1 MLDLNN
7 FWHLFIIFFT
17 LLGIVAL
24 GVLIFVLS
32 RHKLVPDAKAETMG
46 HVWDGDLEELN
57 NPLPRWWLGL
67 FYVTLVF
74 AVLYLLLYPGF
85 GKFSG
90 AFGWTQHTQYQAEIE
105 QADAKFGPLYEKYR
119 GQDLL
124 AVAANPEATKIGERL
139 FATYCTSCHGADARG
154 GRGFPNLRDNDWLYG
169 GTPDAIK
176 ASIMQGRSG
185 MMPAWGM
192 ALQAEGVR
200 NVTDYVLSLSGREHD
215 AAAAAAGKEKFMQM
229 CVGCHGPSGT
239 GNPMIGAPNLTDS
252 VWLYGAN
259 RDTIATSI
267 DRGRSGRMP
276 AHAEFLGEAKVHLL
290 AAYVYG
296 LSQPQ
301 PPPQVASG
309 Q

>member
-32 RHKLVPDAKAETMG
+32 RHKLAPDAKAETMG

-139 FATYCTSCHGADARG
+139 FSTYCTSCHGADARG